1 MKWLKRTCRVTAA
14 VAAAGL
20 LMGAG
25 CPNGNLLDQL
35 GNILDQLPVDQQQL
49 LDLVNQFFS
58 SAANQDVSQILD
70 DPNLPPADA
79 PPAFGEDPSLYEASP
94 DQVDFPEDPVFM
106 AVGPAPGSA
115 PPLHGRLVGR
125 FWNDQPDSD
134 SGSSP
139 GVFRGQWFDADGRLS
154 GYIRGH
160 YRPAPAD
167 ELPDGLAAGGIFRGR
182 YVDLDGRFRGFIF
195 GRYGRDAGD
204 EQGMFAGRWVGR
216 DGRELGELRGRWID
230 DPQANGGTFG
240 GRWAAF
246 DVCNE
251 SDDLPLSDP
260 NALAARDAGADDLAA
275 DLGELMAFA
284 DQIAD
289 PNDVPEDDFPLD
301 SVGDPELENPDHLP
315 CVDLSGP
322 FGVLRGVWESYDPN
336 DPLVPNPNADGI
348 MFGRWRNI
356 HGGETGGIIGL
367 WAYDDASGS
376 PDAAAHDAPGSGGRF
391 FAYIIDD
398 SGAELGW
405 VRGHFGRS
413 ARGLGV
419 FRGEMFDVSSGQR
432 VGAMRGRW
440 ITSGDGHGDIVG
452 IWSAPGVQDT
462 PGGPD
467 VPPPG
472 DVNDNSGPGNP
483 PDAHESGSDGPG
495 DPNESGDGSNGA
507 DG

>member
-1 MKWLKRTCRVTAA
+1 MKWLNRTCRVTAA
-14 VAAAGL
+14 AVAASL
-20 LMGAG
+20 MMGAG

-35 GNILDQLPVDQQQL
+35 GGLLDQLPVDQQQL

-58 SAANQDVSQILD
+58 SAAGQDISQLFS
-70 DPNLPPADA
+70 DPNLAPSDA
-79 PPAFGEDPSLYEASP
+79 QPAFGEDPGLYQASP
-94 DQVDFPEDPVFM
+94 DQVDFPEDPVFS
-106 AVGPAPGSA
+106 AVGPSPGSA

-195 GRYGRDAGD
+195 GRYGRKADS

-216 DGRELGELRGRWID
+216 DGQELGELRGRWID

-251 SDDLPLSDP
+251 SNDLPPGDP
-260 NALAARDAGADDLAA
+260 NAQAAQSTSDDLNT
-275 DLGELMAFA
+275 DLGQLMAFV
-284 DQIAD
+284 DQVAD
-289 PNDVPEDDFPLD
+289 PNDVPQGDFPLD
-301 SVGDPELENPDHLP
+301 AVGDPELENPDHLP
-315 CVDLSGP
+315 CADLSGP

-336 DPLVPNPNADGI
+336 DPPVPNPNADGI

-356 HGGETGGIIGL
+356 HGGETGGIIGV
-367 WAYDDASGS
+367 WAYDPASGS
-376 PDAAAHDAPGSGGRF
+376 PDASAQDAPQPEGRF
-391 FAYIIDD
+391 FAYIIDE

-405 VRGHFGRS
+405 VRGRFGRS
-413 ARGLGV
+413 PRGLGV
-419 FRGEMFDVSSGQR
+419 FRGEMFDGLSGKR

-440 ITSGDGHGDIVG
+440 ISDGNGQGHIAG
-452 IWSAPGVQDT
+452 IWNAPGVEDT
-462 PGGPD
+462 PGGPG

-472 DVNDNSGPGNP
+472 DGGSQGPDSPGDGGS
-483 PDAHESGSDGPG
+483 PDAG
-495 DPNESGDGSNGA
+495 GA
-507 DG
+507 DGSAG